1 MTSVRGSVRH
11 QTFFSIVGLLLA
23 VSMDPV
29 ASLRIQ
35 SDVFGWWDPL
45 GLQSASGVNLLH
57 IPLVNR
63 ERIPKI
69 ASFVFGTNCSG
80 QNVDVSI

>member
-1 MTSVRGSVRH
+1 MVPRILRDLSP
-11 QTFFSIVGLLLA
+11 
-23 VSMDPV
+23 MPV

-45 GLQSASGVNLLH
+45 GLQSASGVSLLH
-57 IPLVNR
+57 IPLANR

-80 QNVDVSI
+80 QNVDVGI